1 MTIVDGATLVI
12 TRVFK
17 APPERVFDA
26 WMTREEWQSWI
37 GPEGVDCNV
46 HLLEPS
52 VGGRYR
58 LTMHVGGRPPF
69 VVAGV
74 FTVIDRP
81 RTLSFTWG
89 AEGDP
94 SHQSLVTLT
103 FRALLDKTEMT
114 LRQEGLGSTD
124 NRDQFGRGWN
134 SALNK
139 LDRYL
144 SQEQGR

>member
-1 MTIVDGATLVI
+1 MTTAEDTILVI
-12 TRVFK
+12 TRLFD
-17 APPERVFDA
+17 ASSERVFDA
-26 WMTREEWQSWI
+26 WMTREQWQSWI
-37 GPEGVDCNV
+37 GPEGVDCEV

-58 LTMHVGGRPPF
+58 LTMHVPGQPTIA
-69 VVAGV
+69 VAGL
-74 FTVIDRP
+74 FKVIERP

-89 AEGDP
+89 SEGDP
-94 SHQSLVTLT
+94 SRQSLVTLNFT
-103 FRALLDKTEMT
+103 EQQGKTELT

-139 LDRYL
+139 LALYL
-144 SQEQGR
+144 ARG